1 MRYNAASAPQS
12 CVDTAARRQRSAATL
27 AIASEAFVGVRPE
40 AALRAEV
47 SGERRQEA
55 PATDGTPS
63 RDLLRTSRKH
73 HGYAYFVK
81 PEIPNK
87 QIDLTPLRSSNVP
100 IIWVLAGTVAIPWET
115 EILWAAVCD
124 HAFPGVP
131 GGPGSGKG
139 TQCERIVKKYGYT
152 HLSTGDLLRDEVN
165 SGSARGANLNETM
178 QKGELVPMTVVLD
191 LLKEAMLANLSS
203 SKGFLIDGYPREE
216 AQGVAFEE
224 QTL

>member
-1 MRYNAASAPQS
+1 M
-12 CVDTAARRQRSAATL
+12 
-27 AIASEAFVGVRPE
+27 
-40 AALRAEV
+40 
-47 SGERRQEA
+47 
-55 PATDGTPS
+55 
-63 RDLLRTSRKH
+63 
-73 HGYAYFVK
+73 

-100 IIWVLAGTVAIPWET
+100 IIWVL
-115 EILWAAVCD
+115 
-124 HAFPGVP
+124 

-165 SGSARGANLNETM
+165 SGSARGASLNETM

-224 QTL
+224 QIKPCTVVLYFEVSPATMTQRLLGRALTSGRVDDNEETIKKRLDTFAKHSQPVIQHFSAKTQTINGERSPEEIFADVEKVLDGLSS